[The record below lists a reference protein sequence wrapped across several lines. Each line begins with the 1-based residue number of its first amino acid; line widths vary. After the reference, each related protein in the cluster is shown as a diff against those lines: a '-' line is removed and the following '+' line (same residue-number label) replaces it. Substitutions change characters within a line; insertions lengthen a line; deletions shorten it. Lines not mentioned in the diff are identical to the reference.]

1 MAGPQSAVEDPTVSC
16 QRIGT
21 LATPPVR
28 PCNQADFLQTFFELL
43 ETHSVRYCVLHS
55 FEHLPQEVLSDLD
68 IAVHPD
74 DRPKLAVVFRQLS
87 EKGYRPIQCLN
98 YAVGAFYFVFFWFEG
113 SALQSVAL
121 DVAFEHR
128 RNGLILRAGKDLVLG
143 RRRLGSIWAPH
154 PSVEFEYLLAKKILK
169 GSVPAHQAERL
180 NALVEE
186 LGKPKA
192 EAIAGRLFG
201 SSMASAVVDVCIS
214 QTLPALLN
222 RLARQLWWTAVCK
235 NPLNPIRNFLSEIA
249 RRRRRWFA
257 PTGIF
262 LVILGPDGV
271 GKSTLV
277 GSLIERLGPAFRRHR
292 VFHFRPMLIAPQDET
307 GIPMTNPH
315 AVPPRGRLGSAVR
328 LLGFFLDY
336 WLGYLVLIRP
346 LVARSGL
353 VVFDRY
359 FHDILI
365 DPRRYRYGGP
375 MWLLRLLAPL
385 VPPPDSLFLVLDA
398 DEEVILSRRREIDPS
413 ELHRLR
419 AAYQALSASHS
430 CAALIQTDNGV
441 DRSLEDASRAIAEY
455 MFQRFTLRHS
465 IWLT

>member
-1 MAGPQSAVEDPTVSC
+1 M
-16 QRIGT
+16 
-21 LATPPVR
+21 
-28 PCNQADFLQTFFELL
+28 
-43 ETHSVRYCVLHS
+43 LHS

-74 DRPKLAVVFRQLS
+74 DRPKLAVVFRHLS

-113 SALQSVAL
+113 SALQSVAV

-143 RRRLGSIWAPH
+143 RRRLGSIWAPR
-154 PSVEFEYLLAKKILK
+154 PSMEFEYLLTKKTLK
-169 GSVPAHQAERL
+169 GHVPAQQANRL
-180 NALVEE
+180 KTLVEE
-186 LGKPKA
+186 LGKPEA

-201 SSMASAVVDVCIS
+201 RSMASVVVDACIS
-214 QTLPALLN
+214 QSLPALLN

-249 RRRRRWFA
+249 RRRRRWFE
-257 PTGIF
+257 PTGVF
-262 LVILGPDGV
+262 LVVLGPDGV

-277 GSLIERLGPAFRRHR
+277 GQLIERLGPAFRRHR

-307 GIPMTNPH
+307 AIPTTDPH
-315 AVPPRGRLGSAVR
+315 AVPPRGPLGSAVR
-328 LLGFFLDY
+328 MLGFFMDY

-359 FHDILI
+359 FNDILI

-375 MWLLRLLAPL
+375 TWLPRLLAPL
-385 VPPPDSLFLVLDA
+385 VPPPDLPFLVLDA
-398 DEEVILSRRREIDPS
+398 DEEVILSRKREIDPS
-413 ELHRLR
+413 ELRRLR
-419 AAYQALSASHS
+419 AAYQQLGAGNS
-430 CAALIQTDNGV
+430 CAGVIRTDNGV
-441 DRSLEDASRAIAEY
+441 KHSLEDASRTVADY
-455 MFQRFTLRHS
+455 MFERFVRRHS
-465 IWLT
+465 MWLA